1 MSNPEKSPTIPDPP
15 SVPSAVGNLSVPE
28 NISIDTSASDNDS
41 ESTGSLP
48 DLEPVTDS
56 DHSASAGGHV
66 NADGAK
72 MHHPTPIV
80 TIDPRSVNSNAQTL
94 EINHRQIFHNG
105 PSAFGNHAMG
115 PSSPNWRGPGYLVE
129 RAFRDAF
136 ADRVNHPGFVQ
147 GGPAGNYFRRGG
159 APYQVQ
165 AGRGLNAELIN
176 DLIWRLQRVEHAL
189 RGLAEQHYWAPHPF

>member
-1 MSNPEKSPTIPDPP
+1 MSDPEKSPTIPDPP
-15 SVPSAVGNLSVPE
+15 SVPSAVGNLSAPE
-28 NISIDTSASDNDS
+28 NISIDTSAPIMTPKALAACRILNR
-41 ESTGSLP
+41 
-48 DLEPVTDS
+48 
-56 DHSASAGGHV
+56 ASAGGHV

-80 TIDPRSVNSNAQTL
+80 AIDPRSVNSNAQTL
-94 EINHRQIFHNG
+94 EINKSPHFAKQHRQILHNG
-105 PSAFGNHAMG
+105 PSAFGNHAM
-115 PSSPNWRGPGYLVE
+115 
-129 RAFRDAF
+129 
-136 ADRVNHPGFVQ
+136 DRVNHPGFVQ